1 MKQEYFSEDELEKFL
16 DVLEENEMHEAP
28 FYLKHQIMHEALKSQ
43 QGNLGSQKRIMSTAQ
58 KREWII
64 YNCKITL
71 AAAAAILVLFLFPVA
86 GNGTVQEEHNGMSK
100 ISNTIGE
107 KSESICN
114 VFSQISDKMMI
125 NCSGFQIGESEE

>member
-28 FYLKHQIMHEALKSQ
+28 FYLKQQIMQKALKSQ
-43 QGNLGSQKRIMSTAQ
+43 RGDLDNQKRIMSTVQ

-71 AAAAAILVLFLFPVA
+71 AAAAAILVLFLFPVG
-86 GNGTVQEEHNGMSK
+86 GNGTVQEEYNGMSK

-125 NCSGFQIGESEE
+125 DCSGFQIEESEE